1 MTQTPQ
7 PSPYDAEIAAL
18 EVGYWSVKANIRRI
32 TTLRDKREGYLDAM
46 EVVKELRDLAIFV
59 AHPGGR
65 TSKVIDEMVQKARA
79 VLARIFDNTL

>member
-7 PSPYDAEIAAL
+7 TSPYDAEIDAL

-32 TTLRDKREGYLDAM
+32 TTLRDKREGYLEAM
-46 EVVKELRDLAIFV
+46 ETVKGLLDAKVEALLA
-59 AHPGGR
+59 R
-65 TSKVIDEMVQKARA
+65 T